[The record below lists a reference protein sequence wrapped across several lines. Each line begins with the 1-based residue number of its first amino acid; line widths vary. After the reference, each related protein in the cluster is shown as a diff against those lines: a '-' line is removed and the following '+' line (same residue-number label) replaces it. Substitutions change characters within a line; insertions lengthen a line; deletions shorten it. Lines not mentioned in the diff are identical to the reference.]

1 MPNLDLSF
9 TITAIIA
16 LTSLISPIIT
26 CLINNHHQLKIK
38 ELELK
43 QQAQIKLVD
52 YKKEIFENYL
62 KYAGAYVYN
71 CNAEVQTQYGKYSFL
86 AMTYAPKNISNE
98 IELINENLL
107 NLNYESAIIKL
118 NLLTIS
124 IRSFLQQLEKEYQ

>member
-16 LTSLISPIIT
+16 ITSLVSPIIT

-43 QQAQIKLVD
+43 QQAQVKFVD
-52 YKKEIFENYL
+52 SKKEIFENYL
-62 KYAGAYVYN
+62 KYAGAYIYH
-71 CNAEVQTQYGKYSFL
+71 CNDEVQTQYGKYSFL
-86 AMTYAPKNISNE
+86 AMTYAPKNISDE
-98 IELINENLL
+98 IESINENLL
-107 NLNYESAIIKL
+107 NLNFDSAVFKL

-124 IRSFLQQLEKEYQ
+124 IQSFLQRLEKEYQ